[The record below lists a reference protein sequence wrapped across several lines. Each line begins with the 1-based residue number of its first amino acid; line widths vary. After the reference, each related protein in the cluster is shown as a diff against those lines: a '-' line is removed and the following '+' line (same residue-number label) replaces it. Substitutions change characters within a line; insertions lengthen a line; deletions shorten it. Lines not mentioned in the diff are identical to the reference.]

1 MRREDYGEFYALME
15 QALDLTVMPNG
26 KDPERVIT
34 TLFAAL
40 APYPLELV
48 REAVIAHCRSE
59 KFFPMLA
66 DIVRRID
73 GTAEE
78 RAAVAWAALRD
89 AIRRHTAE
97 SIKFSS
103 PAMHYAIKQMG
114 GWLKLCYMSS
124 RELDFREKTFAMFY
138 SIGERKASWDG
149 ANGTYKVPNYFLG
162 ECDLS
167 NRLNGY
173 EKIVP
178 IKILELG
185 TGNKID
191 VIMLESGERRPEL
204 KSQND
209 IKQLTQKI
217 AKII

>member
-1 MRREDYGEFYALME
+1 MRREDFQEFHALMQ

-34 TLFAAL
+34 MLFAAL
-40 APYPLELV
+40 AQYDLALV
-48 REAVIAHCRSE
+48 RQAVIEHCKSE

-66 DIVRRID
+66 DIIRRID
-73 GTAEE
+73 GTSEE
-78 RAAVAWAALRD
+78 RAALAWTLLRET
-89 AIRRHTAE
+89 IRRHAGD
-97 SIKFSS
+97 SIRFAS
-103 PAMHYAIKQMG
+103 PAMHYAIQQMG
-114 GWLKLCYMSS
+114 GWIKLYNLSS

-149 ANGTYKVPNYFLG
+149 ANCSYKVRPYFLG

-173 EKIVP
+173 EDKVP
-178 IKILELG
+178 IKILDTE
-185 TGNKID
+185 TGGKID
-191 VIMLESGERRPEL
+191 VIMLESRERRLEV
-204 KSQND
+204 KSQHD

>member
-1 MRREDYGEFYALME
+1 MRREDFQEFHALMQ

-26 KDPERVIT
+26 KDPERTIT
-34 TLFAAL
+34 MLFAAL
-40 APYPLELV
+40 GQYDLGLV
-48 REAVIAHCRSE
+48 RQAVIEHCRTE

-66 DIVRRID
+66 DIIRRID

-78 RAAVAWAALRD
+78 RAALAWASIRE
-89 AIRRHTAE
+89 AIRRHAGD
-97 SIKFSS
+97 SIKFAS
-103 PAMHYAIKQMG
+103 PAMHYAIQQMG
-114 GWLKLCYMSS
+114 GWIKLYNLSS

-149 ANGTYKVPNYFLG
+149 ANVSYKVPQYFLG
-162 ECDLS
+162 ECDLH

-173 EKIVP
+173 EDIVP
-178 IKILELG
+178 IKVIEIE
-185 TGNKID
+185 TGGKID
-191 VIMLESGERRPEL
+191 VIMLESRERRPEL

-217 AKII
+217 AKIV

>member
-66 DIVRRID
+66 DIVRRIE

-167 NRLNGY
+167 NRLN
-173 EKIVP
+173 
-178 IKILELG
+178 
-185 TGNKID
+185 
-191 VIMLESGERRPEL
+191 
-204 KSQND
+204 
-209 IKQLTQKI
+209 
-217 AKII
+217 